1 MTLEGNGFE
10 DSFIRGQNYAS
21 LIYAYGGAVTMESN
35 TFLRC
40 GHFNNTYFNFIQY
53 DTRQY
58 TRYTEVSNSG
68 RDDPDK
74 IAEIFAPDYFPINT
88 NRNTTR

>member
-1 MTLEGNGFE
+1 
-10 DSFIRGQNYAS
+10 
-21 LIYAYGGAVTMESN
+21 MESN

-58 TRYTEVSNSG
+58 SRYTEESNSG

-88 NRNTTR
+88 NRNTTRQYT